1 MLRNEL
7 RKLNFLLGLN
17 TWLWES
23 PAMPWRSA
31 QAKNQ
36 SATTWCAPRI
46 QKISVKYIQNKA
58 LGGGYFQDCG
68 GIRWRDHT
76 APKYMKTSCAYG
88 TTPTEHLNAGRRPQ
102 TSKKGKPISSEW
114 CRTKGKVVFKKRDK
128 GFRDREMHLGRGGL
142 MKEEKFPHTQ
152 KPLTGTVRGELQNLR
167 GEHSNRCLEGKAEN
181 LPQDHC

>member
-7 RKLNFLLGLN
+7 RKLYFLLGLN

-23 PAMPWRSA
+23 PAMSLRSA

-36 SATTWCAPRI
+36 SATTWWAPGI

-68 GIRWRDHT
+68 GIRWGDHT

-88 TTPTEHLNAGRRPQ
+88 TTPTEHPNAGRRPQ

-114 CRTKGKVVFKKRDK
+114 CRTKGKVFKKRDK
-128 GFRDREMHLGRGGL
+128 GFQDREMHPGEGL
-142 MKEEKFPHTQ
+142 MKEETFPHTQ
-152 KPLTGTVRGELQNLR
+152 KPLTGTVRGKLQNLR

-181 LPQDHC
+181 SPQDHC